1 MRENSLEF
9 LREIV
14 QEDGMTRFL
23 PYSPDQGYLLPLNVK
38 DVLGENHLAL
48 FVHRVVERLDLN
60 EFIQAYGEEGGA
72 LYAPELMLKV
82 WLYAYTLGVTSA
94 RRLEQRIRED
104 LGFRYLAGGA
114 EPDNWAL
121 SAFRRRHARG
131 INNVFTQVLEWARG
145 MGMGSLGH
153 VAIDSTRVRGAA
165 SRERMDSE
173 TKLRRERARLRRQ
186 IRRWQ
191 QACSAE
197 DPDENAGTEVKIA
210 ELERRLEQIPRRL
223 QQLRKSGLRQSSRSD
238 PDSRFLR
245 SREGWQLGYS
255 AEMAVSEDHL
265 IVAQRVTQNASD
277 NASLLPLVDEA
288 SRQCRGK
295 PIRVS
300 ADTGFFSLENLHGLR
315 QRDIDGYVPDPNLS
329 YEMKGHGKARGIGRS
344 RHLRD
349 PEHRRMRRKLRDPA
363 GQKIYWRRKS
373 IVEPVFGVLKQQRGM
388 RQFRMRGLQRVGIE
402 FTLAAIGYNLS
413 RLYHRKN

>member
-1 MRENSLEF
+1 MK
-9 LREIV
+9 
-14 QEDGMTRFL
+14 RFL
-23 PYSPDQGYLLPLNVK
+23 PYNPNQAYLLPPNVK
-38 DVLGENHLAL
+38 DVLGENHLAF
-48 FVHRVVERLDLN
+48 FVHRVVERLDLE

-82 WLYAYTLGVTSA
+82 WLYAYVLGVTSA

-104 LGFRYLAGGA
+104 LALRYLAGGA
-114 EPDNWAL
+114 SPDNWAL

-131 INNVFTQVLEWARG
+131 INNVFTQVLELARA
-145 MGMGSLGH
+145 MGLASLGH

-165 SRERMDSE
+165 SRDRIDTES
-173 TKLRRERARLRRQ
+173 KLRRERARLRRQ

-191 QACSAE
+191 QTCDAE
-197 DPDENAGTEVKIA
+197 DPDENAGTEVEIA
-210 ELERRLEQIPRRL
+210 QLERRLEQIPRRL
-223 QQLRKSGLRQSSRSD
+223 QRLRKSGLRQISRSD
-238 PDSRFLR
+238 PESRFLR

-255 AEMAVSEDHL
+255 AEIAVSEDHV

-295 PIRVS
+295 PERVS

-315 QRDIDGYVPDPNLS
+315 QREIDGYVPDANLS
-329 YEMKGHGKARGIGRS
+329 YELKGKGRARGIGRS
-344 RHLRD
+344 RYLRD
-349 PEHRRMRRKLRDPA
+349 LEHRRMRRKLRDPV
-363 GQKIYWRRKS
+363 GREIYRQRKA

-388 RQFRMRGLQRVGIE
+388 RQFRMRGLHRVGIE
-402 FTLAAIGYNLS
+402 FTLAAVGYNLS
-413 RLYHRKN
+413 RMYHRQN